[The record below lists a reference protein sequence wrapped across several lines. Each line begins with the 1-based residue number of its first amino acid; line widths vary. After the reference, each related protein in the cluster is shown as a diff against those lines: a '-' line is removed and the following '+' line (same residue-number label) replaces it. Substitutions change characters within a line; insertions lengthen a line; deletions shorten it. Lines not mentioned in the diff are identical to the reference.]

1 MAAFMEYD
9 LEQAVIEWFRD
20 LGYQTLYGPDIS
32 PGGSFSE
39 RESFGDVVFYDRLY
53 SALRRINRQYS
64 NEMVEELVK
73 KITRQ
78 QSMSIVQNNMKF
90 QELLTDGIDIEVRR
104 EDGSIRTEK
113 AYIFDAED
121 MENNEFMV
129 VNQYTVIENG
139 KERRPDIVVFLNGIP
154 VVVIELKNIAD
165 EQVGIAD
172 GFRQLQTYKKD
183 IPSLFY
189 YNAFM
194 ITSDG
199 IHAKVGTITSDL
211 DRFMFWR
218 TVDGNREASAGISQ
232 LQVMLYGMMNK
243 KRFLDIISRYSFF
256 AHGEEQSIKILPGY
270 HQFFAVNKA
279 LFATHLAISENG
291 NRKIGVIWHTQGS
304 GKSYSMLMY
313 TRQLVLELNNPT
325 IVIITDRNDLDD
337 QLFTIFSR
345 SEDYLRQ
352 TPKQADTRKKLREL
366 LDVQAG
372 GIIFTTI
379 QKFAPD
385 ESDPSTKALTTRHN
399 VVVIADEAHRSQY
412 GLKAK
417 EKDGKISYGF
427 AKYMRD
433 ALPDASFIGFTG
445 TPVELSDK
453 NTPALFGDYIDIYDM
468 TQAVNDK
475 TTVPIYYESRIVKL
489 KFSKEW
495 KPKIDEEYD
504 ILVEGQEE
512 DYAESQKK
520 KWTRLAA
527 IVGTNSRLDDV
538 VKDFLF
544 HYDLR
549 QKATDG
555 KAMFVTMSRNI
566 AVKLYSKI
574 KDCRPQWHS
583 DQLEKGAVKVVMT
596 SKASDP
602 PALQEHATTAGQRRL
617 LAKRMKDPN
626 DELKIVIVCDMWLT
640 GFDVPCLH
648 TMYLDKPMGGH
659 NLMQAIARVNRVFKD
674 KPGGLVVDYIGIAD
688 NLRNALARYSPS
700 DRKMTGIDPQMAV
713 DLMFEKYEQIQG
725 ILYGLD
731 YSEYLK
737 GSARERVACI
747 VSGVDFVLG
756 KTEEEKKEFFHLVT
770 EIGKAYALCA
780 ASQQA
785 RKIDVEISYFKAVKA
800 GMAKGLPKEKPE
812 KKRSWM
818 DYEIGQ
824 LVSKSVISEE
834 VVDIFAAVGLE
845 KPDLSILSDEFLEEV
860 RSLPQKNLALELLR
874 RLLEGKIRVIAK
886 KNVVQAKKFS
896 EMLEASVI
904 QYQKRSVETAEVI
917 QALVDMAK
925 DMNELHKRGEQ
936 LGLSDEELAF
946 YDAISSNES
955 AREFYE
961 NSVLKQIAKELTI
974 SVKKNIKVDWEVRES
989 VRAQMRIT
997 IKRLLRKYKYP
1008 PDKQAAAVDLIMEQ
1022 AERMCENEINEA
1034 AILEV

>member
-1 MAAFMEYD
+1 MAIFIENN
-9 LEQAVIEWFRD
+9 LERAVMEWFQD
-20 LGYQTLYGPDIS
+20 LGYQTQYGPDLS

-39 RESFGDVVFYDRLY
+39 RERFGDVVLYDRLHH
-53 SALRRINRQYS
+53 ALKRINRQYS
-64 NEMVEELVK
+64 DDIIAELMK

-78 QSMSIVQNNMKF
+78 QSMSITQNNENF
-90 QELLTDGIDIEVRR
+90 QKMLTEGIDVEISRK
-104 EDGSIRTEK
+104 DGSYRTEK

-121 MENNEFMV
+121 IENNEFMA

-165 EQVGIAD
+165 EHVGMID
-172 GFRQLQTYKKD
+172 GFYQFQTYKKD

-199 IHAKVGTITSDL
+199 INAKVGTITSDL

-218 TVDGNREASAGISQ
+218 TVDGSKEVSSGLSQ
-232 LQVMLYGMMNK
+232 LQVMLYGMMDK
-243 KRFLDIISRYSFF
+243 KRFLDIISKYSFF
-256 AHGEEQSIKILPGY
+256 VQEEDKAYKILPGY

-279 LFATHLAISENG
+279 LYETHLAVSENG
-291 NRKIGVIWHTQGS
+291 SRKVGVVWHTQGS

-313 TRQLVLELNNPT
+313 ARQLVLELNNPT

-337 QLFTIFSR
+337 QLFATFSK
-345 SEDYLRQ
+345 SAGYLRQ
-352 TPKQADTRKKLREL
+352 TPKQADTRKELKKL

-385 ESDPSTKALTTRHN
+385 ESDGSMEALTRRLN

-417 EKDGKISYGF
+417 EKDGRISYGF

-433 ALPDASFIGFTG
+433 ALPNASFIGFTG
-445 TPVELSDK
+445 TPVELEDK
-453 NTPALFGDYIDIYDM
+453 NTPALFGDYIDIYDLS
-468 TQAVNDK
+468 QAVRDQ
-475 TTVPIYYESRIVKL
+475 TTVPIYYESRIAKL
-489 KFSKEW
+489 DFSKEW

-504 ILVEGQEE
+504 IIVEGVEE

-520 KWTRLAA
+520 KWARLEAV
-527 IVGTNSRLDDV
+527 VGTNGRLDDV
-538 VKDFLF
+538 VKDFLL
-544 HYDLR
+544 HYDQR
-549 QKATDG
+549 QRAIDG
-555 KAMFVTMSRNI
+555 KVMFVTMSRNI

-574 KDCRPQWHS
+574 KKCRPEWHS
-583 DQLEKGAVKVVMT
+583 DELENGVIKVVMT

-602 PALQEHATTAGQRRL
+602 PEYQPHATTAAQRRIL
-617 LAKRMKDPN
+617 SKRMKDAD

-648 TMYLDKPMGGH
+648 TMYLDKPMSGH
-659 NLMQAIARVNRVFKD
+659 HLMQAIARVNRVFKD

-688 NLRNALARYSPS
+688 NLRSALIQYSPA
-700 DRKMTGIDPQMAV
+700 DRKTTGVDPQKAV
-713 DLMFEKYEQIQG
+713 DLLLEKCEQIRG
-725 ILYGLD
+725 ILHGLD
-731 YSEYLK
+731 YSVYWK
-737 GSARERVACI
+737 GTAGERVTCI

-756 KTEEEKKEFFHLVT
+756 KGAEEKKEFLRLVT
-770 EIGKAYALCA
+770 EIGKVYALCA
-780 ASQQA
+780 TSEQA
-785 RKIDVEISYFKAVKA
+785 GKINEEISYFKAVKS
-800 GMAKGLPKEKPE
+800 GMTKRLPKGKTG
-812 KKRSWM
+812 KTKDRM

-834 VVDIFAAVGLE
+834 VVDIFAAAGLD
-845 KPDLSILSDEFLEEV
+845 KPDLSILSDEFLEEI
-860 RSLPQKNLALELLR
+860 RNLPQKNLALELMR
-874 RLLEGKIRVIAK
+874 RLLNGRIRYIAE

-904 QYQKRSVETAEVI
+904 QYQKRSLETAEVI
-917 QALVDMAK
+917 QALVDMAR
-925 DMNELHKRGEQ
+925 DMNELSKRGEQ
-936 LGLSDEELAF
+936 LGLSDDELAF

-961 NSVLKQIAKELTI
+961 NEVLKQIARELTI
-974 SVKKNIKVDWEVRES
+974 SVKKNIKVDWNIRES

-1022 AERMCENEINEA
+1022 AEKMCENEVNE
-1034 AILEV
+1034 I

>member
-1 MAAFMEYD
+1 MAAFIED
-9 LEQAVIEWFRD
+9 NLEQAAMEWFRD
-20 LGYQTLYGPDIS
+20 LGYQTQYGPDLS

-39 RESFGDVVFYDRLY
+39 RECFGDVVLYDRLY
-53 SALRRINRQYS
+53 HALKRINRQYS
-64 NEMVEELVK
+64 DDIIAELVK

-78 QSMSIVQNNMKF
+78 QSMSIVQNNENF
-90 QELLTDGIDIEVRR
+90 QRLLTEGVDVEISRQ
-104 EDGSIRTEK
+104 DGSCRTEK

-121 MENNEFMV
+121 IENNEFLA

-172 GFRQLQTYKKD
+172 GFYQLQTYKND

-194 ITSDG
+194 VTSDG
-199 IHAKVGTITSDL
+199 IHAKAGTITSDL

-218 TVDGNREASAGISQ
+218 TIDGNKEVSSGLSQ
-232 LQVMLYGMMNK
+232 LQTMLYGMMDK
-243 KRFLDIISRYSFF
+243 KRFLDIISKYSFF
-256 AHGEEQSIKILPGY
+256 AREEDKSYKILPGY

-279 LFATHLAISENG
+279 LYATHLAASEHG
-291 NRKIGVIWHTQGS
+291 NRKVGVIWHTQGS

-313 TRQLVLELNNPT
+313 ARQLVLELNNPT
-325 IVIITDRNDLDD
+325 IVVITDRNDLDD
-337 QLFTIFSR
+337 QLFATFAKSA
-345 SEDYLRQ
+345 DYLRQ
-352 TPKQADTRKKLREL
+352 IPKQADTRKELRKL

-385 ESDPSTKALTTRHN
+385 ESDRSMEALTRRHN

-427 AKYMRD
+427 AKHMRD
-433 ALPDASFIGFTG
+433 ALPNASFIGFTG
-445 TPVELSDK
+445 TPIELEDK
-453 NTPALFGDYIDIYDM
+453 NTPALFGDYIDIYDL
-468 TQAVNDK
+468 TQAVKDE
-475 TTVPIYYESRIVKL
+475 TTVPIYYESRIAKL
-489 KFSKEW
+489 NLSKES
-495 KPKIDEEYD
+495 KLKIDEEYD

-520 KWTRLAA
+520 KWTRLEA
-527 IVGTNSRLDDV
+527 IVGTDGRINDV
-538 VKDFLF
+538 VKDFLL
-544 HYDLR
+544 HYEQR
-549 QKATDG
+549 QRAIDG
-555 KAMFVTMSRNI
+555 KVMFVAMSRKI

-574 KDCRPQWHS
+574 KDCRPEWHS
-583 DQLEKGAVKVVMT
+583 DELEKGVIKVVMT
-596 SKASDP
+596 SRASDP
-602 PALQEHATTAGQRRL
+602 PEFQPHATTAAQRRI
-617 LAKRMKDPN
+617 LAKRMKNPD
-626 DELKIVIVCDMWLT
+626 DELRAVIVCDMWLT

-659 NLMQAIARVNRVFKD
+659 HLMQAIARVNRVFQD

-688 NLRNALARYSPS
+688 NLRNALTQYTAS
-700 DRKMTGIDPQMAV
+700 DRKTTGIDPQTAV
-713 DLMFEKYEQIQG
+713 DFMLEKYEQIQG
-725 ILYGLD
+725 ILHGLD
-731 YSEYLK
+731 YSAYLK
-737 GSARERVACI
+737 GTAGERVTCI

-756 KTEEEKKEFFHLVT
+756 KGAEEKKEFLRLVM

-780 ASQQA
+780 TLEQA
-785 RKIDVEISYFKAVKA
+785 QKINVEISYFKAVKS
-800 GMAKGLPKEKPE
+800 GMAKKLPKDES
-812 KKRSWM
+812 KKAKNQIE
-818 DYEIGQ
+818 YEIGQ

-834 VVDIFAAVGLE
+834 VVDIFAAVGLD

-860 RSLPQKNLALELLR
+860 KSLPQKNLALELMR
-874 RLLEGKIRVIAK
+874 RLLDGRIRSIAK

-896 EMLEASVI
+896 EMLEAAVI
-904 QYQKRSVETAEVI
+904 QYEKRSLETAEVI

-936 LGLSDEELAF
+936 LGLSEDELAF
-946 YDAISSNES
+946 YDAVSSNES
-955 AREFYE
+955 ARDFYE
-961 NSVLKQIAKELTI
+961 NSVLKQIAKELTV
-974 SVKKNIKVDWEVRES
+974 SVKNNIKVDWNIRES

-997 IKRLLRKYKYP
+997 VKRLLRKYKYP
-1008 PDKQAAAVDLIMEQ
+1008 PDQQAAAVDLIIEQ
-1022 AERMCENEINEA
+1022 AEKMCENE
-1034 AILEV
+1034 VG